1 MNEYYYIR
9 YNLYKYF
16 LNIDD
21 DNYNWYLNLIIPILY
36 LLILLLLLFGFILM
50 QNISGFTIIYII
62 LLIVFYIITYKLII
76 SLKSITNNEWLVK
89 YKEFYELRNII
100 FKENLSYALNK
111 YIKENIENNKDIS
124 YLYSNKATIIKNIN
138 NTENIYGKEADKLYT
153 SSNDLLKYFDLNE
166 YIDKEYYNRLYFE
179 KNNFIQNNL
188 PYIIKKTTTN
198 NKNLYYIDLE
208 ILEDYPQQQSEL
220 LKYLN
225 TKYNK
230 KLSFSSK
237 NIFTANYNKK
247 LAQSIANYK
256 INIYYYIVIAVLI
269 ILLLLHG
276 LFTYL
281 NYIITYIYLI
291 IIILSI
297 IIMYYFN

>member
-1 MNEYYYIR
+1 M
-9 YNLYKYF
+9 
-16 LNIDD
+16 
-21 DNYNWYLNLIIPILY
+21 
-36 LLILLLLLFGFILM
+36 
-50 QNISGFTIIYII
+50 
-62 LLIVFYIITYKLII
+62 
-76 SLKSITNNEWLVK
+76 
-89 YKEFYELRNII
+89 
-100 FKENLSYALNK
+100 
-111 YIKENIENNKDIS
+111 
-124 YLYSNKATIIKNIN
+124 
-138 NTENIYGKEADKLYT
+138 
-153 SSNDLLKYFDLNE
+153 
-166 YIDKEYYNRLYFE
+166 
-179 KNNFIQNNL
+179 
-188 PYIIKKTTTN
+188 
-198 NKNLYYIDLE
+198 
-208 ILEDYPQQQSEL
+208 EDYPQQQSEL